1 MVLVRGNSVF
11 LGGRRIGVIYP
22 SKRTFRAWRR
32 SSKHLFR
39 AYNGWGLNVE
49 LLNYLSLND
58 IKWVEIVDN
67 DSGMLY
73 RATVET
79 IQAKGIAH
87 DYDGEPQKILPL
99 NEWDIFP
106 LAHSLLEYT

>member
-1 MVLVRGNSVF
+1 MVSVRGNSVF

-32 SSKHLFR
+32 SSKHLFK

-49 LLNYLSLND
+49 LLNYLSLHD

-67 DSGMLY
+67 DTGILY

-79 IQAKGIAH
+79 IQARGIPH
-87 DYDGEPQKILPL
+87 FNGGEEQKILPL
-99 NEWDIFP
+99 AYWSTYNTTHTLD
-106 LAHSLLEYT
+106 EYT